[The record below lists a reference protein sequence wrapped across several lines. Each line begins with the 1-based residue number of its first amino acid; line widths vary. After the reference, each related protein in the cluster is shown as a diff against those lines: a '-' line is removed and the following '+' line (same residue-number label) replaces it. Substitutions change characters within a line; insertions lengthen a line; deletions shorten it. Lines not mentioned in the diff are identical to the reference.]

1 MQRVT
6 PFASV
11 FWCTVALTACSNG
24 STNPNAAGHLRLQLA
39 TTGTGATAGPS
50 LADVSVIRGTD
61 EVVISDVRLVARKI
75 KLERADGTCPTPDLS
90 DTGDADEEDS
100 EECPELKLGPLL
112 LDPPLGTGAE
122 TSFSVD
128 LPAGSYSELQL
139 QIHRPTNN
147 SKDAAFLAANPD
159 FAGVS
164 IKVTGTFNG
173 APFTFTTDITTEVET
188 EFDHPVVVV
197 ADGTTDVTLLMD
209 VRGWFLN
216 QGGTTLLSPLALTQQ
231 TQDQIEQ
238 NIRRSFHAFEDEDHD
253 GEED

>member
-1 MQRVT
+1 MQR
-6 PFASV
+6 SV
-11 FWCTVALTACSNG
+11 LVAPAFLCAAALAACSNG
-24 STNPNAAGHLRLQLA
+24 STNPNADGHLRLQLA

-50 LADVSVIRGTD
+50 LADVSVTRGSD
-61 EVVISDVRLVARKI
+61 EIVISDVQLVARKL

-90 DTGDADEEDS
+90 DTGDGDEEDS
-100 EECPELKLGPLL
+100 DECPNLKLGPLL

-122 TSFSVD
+122 TSFTVD
-128 LPAGSYSELQL
+128 LPAGTYTELRL
-139 QIHRPTNN
+139 QIHKPSNN
-147 SKDAAFLAANPD
+147 NKDAAFLAANPD

-173 APFTFTTDITTEVET
+173 TPFTFTTDITAEVET

-197 ADGTTDVTLLMD
+197 ADGTTSLTLLLD

-216 QGGTTLLSPLALTQQ
+216 QGGSALLSPLALTQQ
-231 TQDQIEQ
+231 SRSQIEQ